1 MCVLR
6 SNPHFAVVARQRH
19 SWSEPLPIWSV
30 PSNDSP
36 STAARPMVALRNGAC
51 RSTSYWQACS
61 NLRVQQR
68 QHSQIPAFEGD
79 DVGRATYNRLAWRRS
94 KTSREVRVN
103 HDSKLNHTVS
113 DTSDTQNPG
122 HDERRPRKATPT
134 FPLPIGLTQVRSPAV
149 RRLQE
154 HFLPV
159 SGELLFRP

>member
-1 MCVLR
+1 MACVCC
-6 SNPHFAVVARQRH
+6 PA
-19 SWSEPLPIWSV
+19 
-30 PSNDSP
+30 
-36 STAARPMVALRNGAC
+36 
-51 RSTSYWQACS
+51 
-61 NLRVQQR
+61 
-68 QHSQIPAFEGD
+68 IPALQLSRGNGIHGVNPYQPRACHQTIRQVPQAGRWLLYGTEPAGVPRTGKRVRTCEFNNVNILKFLLSRETTLEGLL
-79 DVGRATYNRLAWRRS
+79 RLAWRQA

-122 HDERRPRKATPT
+122 HDDRRPRKTTPT
-134 FPLPIGLTQVRSPAV
+134 FPLPIGLSQVRNPAV

>member
-1 MCVLR
+1 VLR
-6 SNPHFAVVARQRH
+6 SNPRVAVVARQRH
-19 SWSEPLPIWSV
+19 SWSEPLPTPSM

-36 STAARPMVALRNGAC
+36 STAGRPMVALRNGAC
-51 RSTSYWQACS
+51 RSASYWQACS

-68 QHSQIPAFEGD
+68 QHSQIPAFEARETTLEGLLW
-79 DVGRATYNRLAWRRS
+79 LAWRRA
-94 KTSREVRVN
+94 KTSRDVRVN

-113 DTSDTQNPG
+113 DLSDTQNPG
-122 HDERRPRKATPT
+122 HDDRRPRKTTPT
-134 FPLPIGLTQVRSPAV
+134 FPLPIGLSQVRNPAV